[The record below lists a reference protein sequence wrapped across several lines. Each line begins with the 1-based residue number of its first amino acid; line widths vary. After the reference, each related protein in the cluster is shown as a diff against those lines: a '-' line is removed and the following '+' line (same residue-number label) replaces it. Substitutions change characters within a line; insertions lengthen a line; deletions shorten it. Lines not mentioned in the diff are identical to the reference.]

1 MSNKV
6 SFPSVFKKKLANC
19 LKSWCKGLELLQA
32 AVALPGF
39 KRTCVCRRSFAKSS
53 GQVITWKL
61 LWLHSWLRNWQI
73 EENANLGL
81 MADFSHSRHIHS
93 LKLQMPVSMPGSM
106 LMQQL
111 QQKLMMPMSKLGA
124 GSSAQ
129 GNAMLAVV
137 CRINGPKGKSV
148 ANGDLQS
155 NWAAEHMNKKGSMRI
170 LIRQLASESRKLAR
184 WLHVHENLLLMMV
197 IKIVSKPNSQPHTW
211 YFICI
216 YVWKTQKTP
225 TQMVLVFVLTEELL
239 HQH

>member
-1 MSNKV
+1 
-6 SFPSVFKKKLANC
+6 
-19 LKSWCKGLELLQA
+19 
-32 AVALPGF
+32 
-39 KRTCVCRRSFAKSS
+39 
-53 GQVITWKL
+53 
-61 LWLHSWLRNWQI
+61 
-73 EENANLGL
+73 

-155 NWAAEHMNKKGSMRI
+155 N
-170 LIRQLASESRKLAR
+170 
-184 WLHVHENLLLMMV
+184 
-197 IKIVSKPNSQPHTW
+197 
-211 YFICI
+211 
-216 YVWKTQKTP
+216 
-225 TQMVLVFVLTEELL
+225 
-239 HQH
+239 